1 MKGKTTAERYQSF
14 PIGHD
19 FTAAE
24 AAAEWQVTIGAAQQW
39 LNIRFRSWRKT
50 VDRNLVR
57 GVYVYHFTYRAK
69 RYGSRDLACWCHL
82 RAKQIRD
89 KERAQCGAE

>member
-1 MKGKTTAERYQSF
+1 MKGKTTLERYQSF

-19 FTAAE
+19 FTADE
-24 AAAEWQVTIGAAQQW
+24 AAAEWQITTAAAQQW

-50 VDRNLVR
+50 VDRNRVR
-57 GVYVYHFTYRAK
+57 GVYVFHFTNKAK
-69 RYGSRDLACWCHL
+69 RYGSRELAFWCHL

-89 KERAQCGAE
+89 REREQCAEN